1 MQKNYYGNDVL
12 KKTQDYINDS
22 GCTWIKPDKKEF
34 YAFKKGV
41 ERGVLVEDKGYFTLP
56 LVKKQ
61 EEEIAKYAIAR
72 LHFSEDSRK
81 TYSKAYLDIYIS
93 LYERS
98 EGITLDEWQRDA
110 VYLGLNN
117 NLFVLTG
124 GPGTGKTCVLKCIH
138 YCLRHILKTEDIL
151 FTAPTGKAARRI
163 TESVGCDAF
172 TVAKV
177 LGLRDEKSIPQKL
190 EHACVIVDE
199 ISMLDTYTAHAL
211 FTSTTLDTKLI
222 LVGDVEQL
230 PSVGYGSVLRD
241 LIDAGI
247 PCTKLEKTFR
257 QASESGLFAN
267 IEQIK
272 AGLHLGFV
280 ERDDF
285 KVFPAKDT
293 SEAKDIMVREYLE
306 AVNRYGLDQVVCL
319 TPFRRKGN
327 ACAIK
332 LNNILQDI
340 INPEKDGIN
349 YVRYTITEENGFKY
363 DLKLQ
368 VGDPVMQLV
377 NATKVAN
384 GDVGVVEKIDVE
396 KEMVYVKFID
406 CVVPYKKEMLGQLT
420 LAYAMSVHKS
430 QGSEY
435 KCVITSALEEDM
447 EMLSRNTI
455 YTAVT
460 RAKKE
465 CIVITNGDV
474 AKEACKRESGYER
487 YTGLCPMIIH
497 QEKKFNLLSNI
508 F

>member
-1 MQKNYYGNDVL
+1 MKQKNKVDALAKVQRYTEDTG
-12 KKTQDYINDS
+12 S
-22 GCTWIKPDKKEF
+22 TWYTPDKKELWF
-34 YAFKKGV
+34 FQKAV
-41 ERGVLVEDKGYFTLP
+41 ERKVLVENKGSFTTP
-56 LVKKQ
+56 LIQKQ
-61 EEEIAKYAIAR
+61 EEEIAKYAVAR
-72 LHFSEDSRK
+72 LHIDEDERK
-81 TYSKAYLDIYIS
+81 TYPKSFLDIYIS
-93 LYERS
+93 LYEAQ
-98 EGITLDEWQRDA
+98 EKIHLDEWQKEA
-110 VYLGLNN
+110 VYQGMNN

-124 GPGTGKTCVLKCIH
+124 GPGTGKTCVLKCI
-138 YCLRHILKTEDIL
+138 YFCLRHVLKTEDIL

-163 TESVGCDAF
+163 TESVGCNAF

-177 LGLRDEKSIPQKL
+177 LGLVNEKSKPKKL
-190 EHACVIVDE
+190 KHVAVIVDE

-211 FTSTTLDTKLI
+211 FSATDLNTKLI

-272 AGLHLGFV
+272 AGLHMGFV

-285 KVFPAKDT
+285 KVYKAKDT
-293 SEAKDIMVREYLE
+293 AEAKDTMVREFLN
-306 AVNRYGLDQVVCL
+306 AVDRYGLDQVVCL
-319 TPFRRKGN
+319 TPYRRKGE

-332 LNNILQDI
+332 LNNILQGI
-340 INPEKDGIN
+340 INPPSDKPT
-349 YVRYTITEENGFKY
+349 VTYTTTEEDGFKY
-363 DLKLQ
+363 QIKLQ
-368 VGDPVMQLV
+368 EGDPVMQLV
-377 NATKVAN
+377 NAEKVAN
-384 GDVGVVEKIDVE
+384 GDVGKVKEIDIKKRVVTVE
-396 KEMVYVKFID
+396 YVDCCVDYKEN
-406 CVVPYKKEMLGQLT
+406 ELSQLT

-435 KCVITSALEEDM
+435 ACVITSAIESDKD
-447 EMLSRNTI
+447 MLSRNTI

-474 AKEACKRESGYER
+474 AQKACERETGYER
-487 YTGLCPMIIH
+487 FTKLCDRITH
-497 QEKKFNLLSNI
+497 HEAKYKLLTLLI
-508 F
+508 

>member
-1 MQKNYYGNDVL
+1 MYNKRIDVL
-12 KKTQDYINDS
+12 QKTKDYIDES
-22 GCTWIKPDKKEF
+22 GSTWYKPDKSE
-34 YAFKKGV
+34 YGLFKKGV
-41 ERGVLVEDKGYFTLP
+41 ERGVLIEDKGYFTLP

-61 EEEIAKYAIAR
+61 EEEIAKYAVAR
-72 LHFSEDSRK
+72 LHYNEDDK
-81 TYSKAYLDIYIS
+81 QTYPTSFIDIYIS
-93 LYERS
+93 IYEKQ
-98 EGITLDEWQRDA
+98 EGIKLDEWQRDA

-138 YCLRHILKTEDIL
+138 FCLRKILKTEDIL

-163 TESVGCDAF
+163 TESVGCSAF

-177 LGLRDEKSIPQKL
+177 LGLRDEKSKPQKL
-190 EHACVIVDE
+190 RNKCVIVDE

-211 FTSTTLDTKLI
+211 FTATDLNTKLI

-272 AGLHLGFV
+272 AGLHMGFI

-285 KVFPAKDT
+285 KVYPAKDT
-293 SEAKDIMVREYLE
+293 SEAKDIMVNEFLN
-306 AVNRYGLDQVVCL
+306 AVKRYGLDQVVCL
-319 TPFRRKGN
+319 TPYRRKGE

-332 LNNILQDI
+332 LNQILQNI
-340 INPEKDGIN
+340 INPPSSDKN
-349 YVRYTITEENGFKY
+349 YVTYTVTEESGFKY
-363 DLKLQ
+363 DIKLQ
-368 VGDPVMQLV
+368 EGDPVMQLV
-377 NATKVAN
+377 NAEKVAN
-384 GDVGVVEKIDVE
+384 GDVGKVKSIDIEKKI
-396 KEMVYVKFID
+396 VYVEFVD
-406 CVVPYKKEMLGQLT
+406 CTVSYKPMQLGQLT

-435 KCVITSALEEDM
+435 ACVITSALEADK

-465 CIVITNGDV
+465 CIIITNGDV
-474 AKEACKRESGYER
+474 AKKSCERESGYER
-487 YTGLCPMIIH
+487 ITKLCSFISH
-497 QEKKFNLLSNI
+497 QENKFKLLNELM
-508 F
+508 